1 MLTFLAPAALV
12 GGLLLAIPVIVHL
25 FKPRKMKQTPFS
37 SLRWLWAT
45 RQRLSR
51 RIQWHQLL
59 LFLLRAGFITA
70 LVLALARPFFSA
82 DGQSPNADRYIVLD
96 VSRSMGYQPAG
107 RPTPLEQAKQFAAG
121 VMNAARAGDRTAL
134 LLTGAHT
141 QLVTPPTFNARAH
154 LPALDAVP
162 AGATETDL
170 GSALSVIRPML
181 AHTRPGT
188 DVELYVL
195 TDNHQQSWNQS
206 DVASF
211 VKDLPVPVRVQLV
224 NVGVT
229 AAQNAWIARARLI
242 EVGDATRRILRVDLG
257 CVGDGMQE
265 RTVRVTGLSADGSAP
280 VAFAPGSTKV
290 VTLDPGQPTTV
301 EFDVPAGVDLRG
313 QVAKLTLEPPDAL
326 PGDDEFYLN
335 LDATGALRVLLVEA
349 ETGAD
354 ESVRTG
360 FYLRSAI
367 EALGAEASPA
377 PLLVTRTAT
386 GVASRDVAEA
396 DVVVLAGVPELTDDV
411 VASLESR
418 VRAGGGL
425 VLFLGDTIKEPFYND
440 KLYKPLRPADSL
452 LPCPLKGRTAPARE
466 PTTPLTNIRWQHRLL
481 AAHHDPRLGDLAQAR
496 FHTYYRFASS
506 PAETDTVLAW
516 MEGHVP
522 AIIEHPVGAGKVIL
536 FNTSAND
543 DWGTLPR
550 RGSGF
555 VALVDQLLTDLGG
568 VRRSFQVGDAVA
580 LPLPD
585 WQAGEQIRVQ
595 APGGTVLPPLVAN
608 IQGQTLLRLPEV
620 TEAGLYR
627 VERSAGKSFAFVV
640 NVGRGDSMLTP
651 TDPAILTEWWQPAAF
666 EVIGAEAAAE
676 RLARSETGFRLW
688 PVLLGVAALLLM
700 LEMFFVHRL
709 CPRVNP
715 TVAEVVVHRRGL
727 LRPLGSE
734 SQRPSPTR

>member
-1 MLTFLAPAALV
+1 MLTFLAPAALI

-37 SLRWLWAT
+37 SLRWLRAT
-45 RQRLSR
+45 QQRLSR

-96 VSRSMGYQPAG
+96 VSRSMAYQTTG
-107 RPTPLEQAKQFAAG
+107 RPTPLEQARKFATQ
-121 VMNAARAGDRTAL
+121 VMNTAQAGDRTAL

-154 LPALDAVP
+154 LPALDAVQ
-162 AGATETDL
+162 AGATDTDL

-224 NVGVT
+224 NLGVT
-229 AAQNAWIARARLI
+229 GAQNAWIARARLI
-242 EVGDATRRILRVDLG
+242 DPGDATRRILRVDLG
-257 CVGDGMQE
+257 CVGDSMQE
-265 RTVRVTGLSADGSAP
+265 RTVRAALLNTDGAAP
-280 VAFAPGSTKV
+280 VADASGSTRT
-290 VTLDPGQPTTV
+290 VTLEPGQPVAV
-301 EFDVPAGVDLRG
+301 EFDVPAGADLRG
-313 QVAKLTLEPPDAL
+313 QVAKFTLEPPDAL

-377 PLLVTRTAT
+377 PLLVTRTPAS
-386 GVASRDVAEA
+386 VASRDVAEA
-396 DVVVLAGVPELTDDV
+396 DVVVLAGVPELTDDI
-411 VASLESR
+411 VAGLESR
-418 VRAGGGL
+418 VRAGAGL
-425 VLFLGDTIKEPFYND
+425 VMFLGDTIKEPFYNE
-440 KLYKPLRPADSL
+440 KLHKPLHPADSL
-452 LPCPLKGRTAPARE
+452 LPCPLKGRTAPMRE
-466 PTTPLTNIRWQHRLL
+466 ATTPLTNIRWQHRLL
-481 AAHHDPRLGDLAQAR
+481 AAHQDPRLGDLAQAR

-506 PAETDTVLAW
+506 PAESDTVLAW
-516 MEGHVP
+516 MEGDVP
-522 AIIEHPVGAGKVIL
+522 AVIEHPLGAGKVIL

-568 VRRSFQVGDAVA
+568 VRRGFQVGDAVA

-585 WQAGEQIRVQ
+585 WQAGEQVRVQ
-595 APGGTVLPPLVAN
+595 APGGTVLTPLLASAR
-608 IQGQTLLRLPEV
+608 GQTLLRLPEV
-620 TEAGLYR
+620 TEPGIYH
-627 VERSAGKSFAFVV
+627 VERSTGKPFAFVV
-640 NVGRGDSMLTP
+640 NAGRGDSVLTP
-651 TDPAILTEWWQPAAF
+651 TDPAILTEWWQPVAF
-666 EVIGAEAAAE
+666 EVLGAEAAGE
-676 RLARSETGFRLW
+676 RLARSDSGLRLW
-688 PVLLGVAALLLM
+688 PALLGLAAVLLL

-715 TVAEVVVHRRGL
+715 TVAAVVVHRRGL
-727 LRPLGSE
+727 LRPLGS
-734 SQRPSPTR
+734 